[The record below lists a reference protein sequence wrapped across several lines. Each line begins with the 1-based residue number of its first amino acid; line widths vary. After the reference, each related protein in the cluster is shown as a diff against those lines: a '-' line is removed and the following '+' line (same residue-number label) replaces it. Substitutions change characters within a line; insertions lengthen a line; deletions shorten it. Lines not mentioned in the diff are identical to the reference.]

1 MAVGGGQ
8 VPPDRRAEWC
18 LYRLGPGVVAPAW
31 LAVLNASIGT
41 CLGDAALDKLA
52 GDGLFERHIALCI
65 RAVTHRSQGRG
76 LVAARLSHCGG
87 FMLGGFT
94 YLAFVVTVG
103 VTGLRP

>member
-1 MAVGGGQ
+1 MAIGGGQ
-8 VPPDRRAEWC
+8 VPPGRRFERC
-18 LYRLGPGVVAPAW
+18 LYRLGPAVIIPAW
-31 LAVLNASIGT
+31 LAVLNASIVTG
-41 CLGDAALDKLA
+41 LDDAALDKLA

-65 RAVTHRSQGRG
+65 SAVTHRSQGRG
-76 LVAARLSHCGG
+76 VVAARLSHCGG